1 MEISGTLLGQ
11 VGKED
16 PVLLDLVPV
25 EEDGEEDGEN
35 DHDSGRD
42 VGGKGPISEEVLR
55 SGIPCDPN
63 VQRPEVRLTLTQV
76 KQAQSC
82 GQTQGSQH
90 VDESPVPVKRHPP
103 RVLALVDLTKSEVAK
118 DWEDDEG
125 WVVDDHPCRNLP
137 TSKRLVEREKGDEST

>member
-25 EEDGEEDGEN
+25 QEEGEEDGEN

-42 VGGKGPISEEVLR
+42 VGCKGPFSEEVLR

-63 VQRPEVRLTLTQV
+63 VQRPQMCVTLTQV
-76 KQAQSC
+76 KQAHC
-82 GQTQGSQH
+82 GGQTQGSQH
-90 VDESPVPVKRHPP
+90 VDESPVPVKRHTP

-118 DWEDDEG
+118 DREDDEG
-125 WVVDDHPCRNLP
+125 WVVDDHSCRNLP
-137 TSKRLVEREKGDEST
+137 TPKGLVERE